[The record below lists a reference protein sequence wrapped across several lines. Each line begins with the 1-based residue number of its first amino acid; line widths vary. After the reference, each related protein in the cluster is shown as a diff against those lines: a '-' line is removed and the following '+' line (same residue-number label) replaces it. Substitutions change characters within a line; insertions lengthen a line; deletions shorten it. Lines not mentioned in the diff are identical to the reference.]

1 MYDST
6 EVAIKKMIDASQK
19 ILKVKTKREAMN
31 LAVKKHY
38 ELQMETLRNA
48 HRDVNKLE
56 WPLKTKRRQEDEAK
70 HNIEDAQRLV

>member
-19 ILKVKTKREAMN
+19 ILNVKTKREAMN
-31 LAVKKHY
+31 PAVKKHY

-48 HRDVNKLE
+48 TRDVNKLE
-56 WPLKTKRRQEDEAK
+56 WPLKTKKRQEDEAM

>member
-48 HRDVNKLE
+48 PRDVNKLE
-56 WPLKTKRRQEDEAK
+56 WLLKTKRRQEDEAM

>member
-38 ELQMETLRNA
+38 ERQMETLRKA
-48 HRDVNKLE
+48 PRDVNKLE
-56 WPLKTKRRQEDEAK
+56 GPLKTKRRQEDEAM
-70 HNIEDAQRLV
+70 HTIEHAQRLV